1 MKRKVA
7 ILSGL
12 LLTAVAGFTGNLF
25 GDANGDGRVDMADV
39 VAVVN
44 AVMDNAPDNFD
55 EAIADINGNGK
66 IDEEDACLLAESL
79 FNPPFDPSNA
89 LVDDYERAFTQGYLP
104 MKYSAR
110 YRKQQ
115 ITSQEFKALLKT
127 VIEKYRPEKM
137 DFFNNRVSDYDVPLT
152 RSIAVGMVY
161 YAGECIEAMSNNSP
175 YNRSTYGD
183 TFDGLWDN
191 QEMSVVLPYGLVQ
204 LNDTDPEDMITA
216 ALRNAEHVS
225 IVSNKEIIEYY
236 LENGGWA
243 WNEAFTWEEAVRAIT
258 RLYDSFEPKI
268 EYADFDDPRVTTPD
282 ASIITPELIAEAA
295 KKEIHNIED
304 LPWLFGFQ
312 SGEGN
317 TELQQ
322 EWRFGTTG
330 KDIKEWAS
338 WGFNSL
344 KYIVSWR
351 YFFDNDLKANLTL
364 FKSLDEMVAAA
375 MESSV
380 HLCLTMCA
388 MPGCGAFWAE
398 NIRDDYIMDNDILN
412 QEKRKKACD
421 IWTAIATRYKD
432 VPNVN
437 LSFQPISEIL
447 ALYDG
452 ELGGSGDFSR
462 FTLDQINDYHDIMI
476 DAIREVSP
484 ERFIFY
490 DALYNPSVTQ
500 SGERAAVGLAQYNHM
515 SEKYKNTRQA
525 RVWMDGAYMFYPY
538 NTGDGNIDWA
548 RHSCWVPSYPI
559 TTYVG
564 SGLLMKDGNEKL
576 TIDGCLPEGA
586 TINFYFSQYSNVAMQ
601 IAADGTTLYEE
612 IVDED
617 QQFNVGVAM
626 CAGEQFRSSDKK
638 VSVTLVS
645 DAKEVTLS
653 VSRGLLF
660 WCGIEVVLP
669 ESYTVERW
677 WTPSAW
683 DVELGWITEEEASQG
698 WIKKA
703 TSTVQIGSTDDPNL
717 SEMGRGLHLTVHE
730 DVTITSDVYGQ
741 SNKDYTELL
750 VKENCESA
758 PNWSCRFE
766 DILVTDMAGALAYWD
781 ETLEIF
787 KRYKVDAWISAIG
800 LLSEEQLAPYRI
812 CDYEGE
818 DFEGHH
824 NFNVKLLR
832 VLQKYMDK

>member
-1 MKRKVA
+1 MRRSVFLIATLLFMAVTAFATFVIIKNDGTIVRLNVDKLPVEQ
-7 ILSGL
+7 SGES
-12 LLTAVAGFTGNLF
+12 FT
-25 GDANGDGRVDMADV
+25 
-39 VAVVN
+39 
-44 AVMDNAPDNFD
+44 
-55 EAIADINGNGK
+55 ING
-66 IDEEDACLLAESL
+66 IDVNDIAHIYNKVWDST
-79 FNPPFDPSNA
+79 
-89 LVDDYERAFTQGYLP
+89 DDYERAFTQGYLSS
-104 MKYSAR
+104 KY
-110 YRKQQ
+110 YTYDRKKQV
-115 ITSQEFKALLKT
+115 TSQEFKAMLKPL
-127 VIEKYRPEKM
+127 VEKYNPDKM
-137 DFFNNRVSDYDVPLT
+137 DFFNERISDYDVPLT

-191 QEMSVVLPYGLVQ
+191 QEMSAVLPYGLVQ

-216 ALRNAEHVS
+216 ALRNADHVS
-225 IVSNKEIIEYY
+225 IVSNKEILEYY

-258 RLYDSFEPKI
+258 RLYDSFEPEI
-268 EYADFDDPRVTTPD
+268 EYVDFDDPRVTTPD
-282 ASIITPELIAEAA
+282 ATIITPELIAKAA
-295 KKEIHNIED
+295 KKEIHKIED

-317 TELQQ
+317 TELQYK
-322 EWRFGTTG
+322 WKFNTTG

-351 YFFDNDLKANLTL
+351 YFFDNDLKVNLTL

-375 MESSV
+375 MENGV

-638 VSVTLVS
+638 VSVTLAS

-698 WIKKA
+698 WIKKP

-766 DILVTDMAGALAYWD
+766 DILVTDRVGAEKYWD

-787 KRYKVDAWISAIG
+787 KRYKVDAWISALG
-800 LLSEEQLAPYRI
+800 LLSEEQLAPFRI

-832 VLQKYMDK
+832 ILQKYMDK